1 MAIFVKKYR
10 NTYFVMKKILSLL
23 ALLLAIVPVCKS
35 QGVPT
40 PTGARLTLDSIT
52 TEVIIYSPSLVRVI
66 KYVGERPALA
76 PCKELKIGKGE
87 PRGGEYVRAE
97 GHNKY
102 KVDTGRFY
110 AAVNDKDANVSFWNH
125 DDVLILAEQHKTGR
139 LGAPAGKKSL
149 REVSQD
155 FQFGRAKVDSIWC
168 PTSRERS
175 ELKDRVVTVGDRRA
189 GLPSP
194 RITTEKG
201 WDIIWN
207 SPLPATL
214 DAATSATAAASANAT
229 TVAARSPRKPG
240 DITFTSPA
248 APLIDY
254 FFLLH

>member
-1 MAIFVKKYR
+1 
-10 NTYFVMKKILSLL
+10 MKKILSLI
-23 ALLLAIVPVCKS
+23 ALLLAVAPVCKS
-35 QGVPT
+35 QVVPT
-40 PTGARLTLDSIT
+40 PTGARLTLDSVT
-52 TEVIIYSPSLVRVI
+52 TEFIIYSPSLVRVI

-76 PCKELKIGKGE
+76 PCKELKIGKGD
-87 PRGGEYVRAE
+87 PRGADYNHAE

-139 LGAPAGKKSL
+139 LGAPVGKKAL
-149 REVSQD
+149 RQVSQD

-168 PTSRERS
+168 PSSREHTD
-175 ELKDRVVTVGDRRA
+175 LKDRVVNVCDRRA

-214 DAATSATAAASANAT
+214 DATW
-229 TVAARSPRKPG
+229 VRDGRKPG
-240 DITFTSPA
+240 DITFTSTA
-248 APLIDY
+248 APLLDY

>member
-1 MAIFVKKYR
+1 
-10 NTYFVMKKILSLL
+10 MKKILSLL
-23 ALLLAIVPVCKS
+23 AMLLAVAPMCKS
-35 QGVPT
+35 QVVAT

-52 TEVIIYSPSLVRVI
+52 TEFIIYSPSMVRVI

-76 PCKELKIGKGE
+76 PCKELKIGKGD
-87 PRGGEYVRAE
+87 PRGGEYGRTD

-110 AAVNDKDANVSFWNH
+110 AAINDKDANVSFWNH

-139 LGAPAGKKSL
+139 VGAPAGKKAL

-155 FQFGRAKVDSIWC
+155 FQFGRAQVDSIWC
-168 PTSRERS
+168 PSSREHTG
-175 ELKDRVVTVGDRRA
+175 LKDRVITVGDRRA

-214 DAATSATAAASANAT
+214 DT
-229 TVAARSPRKPG
+229 RSTRDGHKPS
-240 DITFTSPA
+240 DITFTSTA
-248 APLIDY
+248 APLLDY
-254 FFLLH
+254 FFLLR